1 MAGLYGLKILLLCTG
16 LIELA
21 ICDGDKTSEGSTTT
35 IPPPGTVAITN
46 KPTSIPI
53 TPLNSQTASIS
64 TTPPPI
70 NEQDK
75 SNTSSTSPTQST
87 KNANDSTATGDS
99 STSTSYPAST
109 LNQTQTSD
117 PASTLNQTQTF
128 DPASTLNQ
136 TQTSDPASTLNQ
148 TQTSDPASTLNQ
160 TQTSDPAST
169 LNQTQTSDPASPLN
183 QTQTSDPASTLNQT
197 QTSDPASTLNQIQ
210 AFPTNTSQNQ
220 TLPTN
225 NSTSPSLPTSTP
237 PIHNQTSPASTLTS
251 TTAIPTGSQT
261 KPTPPKCTYTVTP
274 VIYGFQIDLKAS
286 TSDTYNIS
294 YQDES
299 GKHITVEHQTVNS
312 TIVVSLKPCR
322 NYTFTKIQPE
332 CELQGNSTLRTE
344 KMDDLEFS
352 TNTKPGYLCY
362 VTKWDISDAEWNSP
376 VITWDKDNCF
386 QLLDEH
392 FCTNF
397 TTNVAVPGDCS
408 VNISKTIPIT
418 AEYSAVK
425 HSPNLEFKNVL
436 PVEIVW
442 KNKPKNCSPKDL
454 DIHYTCEGNSGSI
467 NLDDL
472 EPFQKYNCSGKI
484 THNSKVINT
493 KSIDVEIKCKV
504 DITKTSTNT
513 NTSISL
519 KWTNDSINC
528 PKDLKLFHS
537 CVSCRIETEVK
548 ACYKTDE
555 LHYDFNKL
563 QPFTNYICS
572 IELWYKYMSYDTFPN
587 VPETILTA
595 PGVPDEVGGKPSLTY
610 TQNNAFT
617 ITCEELKPV
626 QWKGKE
632 KWYIA
637 TITGSET
644 KQQKHK
650 KCNFTFA
657 DLSYLTD
664 YTVQIVA
671 FNGKYESKQIETQI
685 TTRYNDKAVIGFL
698 VFLII
703 LTSLALLFVLY
714 KIYILQRKKSN
725 NNDEQIELIQP
736 SDEENLLNVEP
747 IGSEVLLDAYKRKIA
762 DEGRLFLQ
770 EFQSIPRIFSRN
782 TVREAKKSCNQPKN
796 RYVDI
801 LPYDYNRVQLTSGN
815 GETGCDYIN
824 ASFIDGFKESKKYI
838 AAQGPKEET
847 VGDFWRMVW
856 EQQSSIIVMVTRCEE
871 SNRNKCAQYWPS
883 PEREVEIFEGFVVKL
898 NREEHCPD
906 YIIRHLSL
914 TNKREKSAE
923 REVTHIQF
931 TSWPDHGVP
940 GEPHLLLKL
949 RRRVNAFKNL
959 FSGPI
964 VIHCSAGVGRTG
976 TYMGIDAMMEGLE
989 AEGRVD
995 IYGYVVKLRRQRCL
1009 MVQVEAQYILIHQ
1022 ALIEHNQ
1029 FGETEIS
1036 LAELHPTLGT
1046 LKQRDPGNEPTL
1058 LEAEFQRLPRYKNWR
1073 TFNTGINEEN
1083 KKKNRSS
1090 SVIPYDYNRVL
1101 VKLEDE
1107 SSHDQDDDNDD
1118 DDSSDEED
1126 EESTKYINATQIDG
1140 YWCQRSLIAAQG
1152 PLADTTGDFW
1162 QMVFQKKVNTIVML
1176 SDLTEGDQEFCS
1188 AYWGEE
1194 KKTFRDIEVEL
1205 KATETLPA
1213 YTTRSLQIR
1222 HPKRKDSRQVKQYQF
1237 LKWAGR
1243 ELPEKP
1249 QDLMDMIKNI
1259 KQTCGYGNSKAERIL
1274 PVVVHCNDGSSRSG
1288 VFCALWN
1295 IMDSAETEKLV
1306 DVFQVA
1312 KALRKERQGMIHSL
1326 VSRTHVGLLY
1336 PGLNKY
1342 CCTFPN
1348 CIVGM
1353 MYKVVNVS
1361 NATCIRT
1368 ICWFLFQG
1376 SLSSSSATVSMRI
1389 VPRRVSVGMV
1399 LSLTAVCLSLCLSPC
1414 QEQYQFLYDAVE
1426 GSFPIQNGEVKQP
1439 ATAPAAAA
1447 DSIQVVNE
1455 TKAEQPASATTAT
1468 QQGAEVV
1475 KEAVESTPLVAGKE
1489 AGAAAEGNEDE
1500 AAEPGSPTEKTPLGG
1515 SSNGPAVTLEV

>member
-1 MAGLYGLKILLLCTG
+1 CLC
-16 LIELA
+16 
-21 ICDGDKTSEGSTTT
+21 
-35 IPPPGTVAITN
+35 
-46 KPTSIPI
+46 
-53 TPLNSQTASIS
+53 
-64 TTPPPI
+64 
-70 NEQDK
+70 
-75 SNTSSTSPTQST
+75 
-87 KNANDSTATGDS
+87 
-99 STSTSYPAST
+99 
-109 LNQTQTSD
+109 
-117 PASTLNQTQTF
+117 
-128 DPASTLNQ
+128 
-136 TQTSDPASTLNQ
+136 
-148 TQTSDPASTLNQ
+148 
-160 TQTSDPAST
+160 
-169 LNQTQTSDPASPLN
+169 
-183 QTQTSDPASTLNQT
+183 
-197 QTSDPASTLNQIQ
+197 
-210 AFPTNTSQNQ
+210 
-220 TLPTN
+220 
-225 NSTSPSLPTSTP
+225 
-237 PIHNQTSPASTLTS
+237 LT
-251 TTAIPTGSQT
+251 
-261 KPTPPKCTYTVTP
+261 
-274 VIYGFQIDLKAS
+274 
-286 TSDTYNIS
+286 
-294 YQDES
+294 
-299 GKHITVEHQTVNS
+299 
-312 TIVVSLKPCR
+312 
-322 NYTFTKIQPE
+322 
-332 CELQGNSTLRTE
+332 
-344 KMDDLEFS
+344 
-352 TNTKPGYLCY
+352 
-362 VTKWDISDAEWNSP
+362 
-376 VITWDKDNCF
+376 
-386 QLLDEH
+386 
-392 FCTNF
+392 
-397 TTNVAVPGDCS
+397 
-408 VNISKTIPIT
+408 
-418 AEYSAVK
+418 
-425 HSPNLEFKNVL
+425 
-436 PVEIVW
+436 
-442 KNKPKNCSPKDL
+442 
-454 DIHYTCEGNSGSI
+454 
-467 NLDDL
+467 
-472 EPFQKYNCSGKI
+472 
-484 THNSKVINT
+484 
-493 KSIDVEIKCKV
+493 
-504 DITKTSTNT
+504 
-513 NTSISL
+513 
-519 KWTNDSINC
+519 
-528 PKDLKLFHS
+528 
-537 CVSCRIETEVK
+537 
-548 ACYKTDE
+548 
-555 LHYDFNKL
+555 
-563 QPFTNYICS
+563 
-572 IELWYKYMSYDTFPN
+572 
-587 VPETILTA
+587 
-595 PGVPDEVGGKPSLTY
+595 VPDEVVKTSLTY

-644 KQQKHK
+644 KEQKHK
-650 KCNFTFA
+650 NAILHLRTSSLYHSSHLFS
-657 DLSYLTD
+657 D
-664 YTVQIVA
+664 
-671 FNGKYESKQIETQI
+671 
-685 TTRYNDKAVIGFL
+685 NDKAVIGFL

-703 LTSLALLFVLY
+703 LTSLALIFVLY

-801 LPYDYNRVQLTSGN
+801 LPCKWSYVNTAVPRQNTLSYMNTAVPRQNTLSYMNT
-815 GETGCDYIN
+815 
-824 ASFIDGFKESKKYI
+824 A
-838 AAQGPKEET
+838 EET

-1107 SSHDQDDDNDD
+1107 SSHDQDDDDDD

-1194 KKTFRDIEVEL
+1194 KETFRDIEVEL
-1205 KATETLPA
+1205 KATETFPA

-1259 KQTCGYGNSKAERIL
+1259 KQTCGYGNSKAEKIL

-1326 VSRTHVGLLY
+1326 
-1336 PGLNKY
+1336 
-1342 CCTFPN
+1342 
-1348 CIVGM
+1348 
-1353 MYKVVNVS
+1353 
-1361 NATCIRT
+1361 
-1368 ICWFLFQG
+1368 
-1376 SLSSSSATVSMRI
+1376 
-1389 VPRRVSVGMV
+1389 
-1399 LSLTAVCLSLCLSPC
+1399 
-1414 QEQYQFLYDAVE
+1414 EQYQFLYDAVE

-1455 TKAEQPASATTAT
+1455 TKAAQPASATTAT

-1500 AAEPGSPTEKTPLGG
+1500 AKEPGSPTEKTPLEG

>member
-1 MAGLYGLKILLLCTG
+1 MN
-16 LIELA
+16 
-21 ICDGDKTSEGSTTT
+21 
-35 IPPPGTVAITN
+35 V
-46 KPTSIPI
+46 
-53 TPLNSQTASIS
+53 
-64 TTPPPI
+64 
-70 NEQDK
+70 
-75 SNTSSTSPTQST
+75 
-87 KNANDSTATGDS
+87 
-99 STSTSYPAST
+99 
-109 LNQTQTSD
+109 
-117 PASTLNQTQTF
+117 F
-128 DPASTLNQ
+128 
-136 TQTSDPASTLNQ
+136 
-148 TQTSDPASTLNQ
+148 
-160 TQTSDPAST
+160 
-169 LNQTQTSDPASPLN
+169 
-183 QTQTSDPASTLNQT
+183 
-197 QTSDPASTLNQIQ
+197 
-210 AFPTNTSQNQ
+210 F
-220 TLPTN
+220 
-225 NSTSPSLPTSTP
+225 
-237 PIHNQTSPASTLTS
+237 
-251 TTAIPTGSQT
+251 
-261 KPTPPKCTYTVTP
+261 
-274 VIYGFQIDLKAS
+274 FQIF
-286 TSDTYNIS
+286 TY
-294 YQDES
+294 
-299 GKHITVEHQTVNS
+299 
-312 TIVVSLKPCR
+312 
-322 NYTFTKIQPE
+322 
-332 CELQGNSTLRTE
+332 
-344 KMDDLEFS
+344 
-352 TNTKPGYLCY
+352 
-362 VTKWDISDAEWNSP
+362 
-376 VITWDKDNCF
+376 
-386 QLLDEH
+386 
-392 FCTNF
+392 
-397 TTNVAVPGDCS
+397 
-408 VNISKTIPIT
+408 
-418 AEYSAVK
+418 
-425 HSPNLEFKNVL
+425 
-436 PVEIVW
+436 
-442 KNKPKNCSPKDL
+442 
-454 DIHYTCEGNSGSI
+454 
-467 NLDDL
+467 
-472 EPFQKYNCSGKI
+472 
-484 THNSKVINT
+484 
-493 KSIDVEIKCKV
+493 
-504 DITKTSTNT
+504 
-513 NTSISL
+513 
-519 KWTNDSINC
+519 
-528 PKDLKLFHS
+528 
-537 CVSCRIETEVK
+537 
-548 ACYKTDE
+548 
-555 LHYDFNKL
+555 
-563 QPFTNYICS
+563 
-572 IELWYKYMSYDTFPN
+572 
-587 VPETILTA
+587 
-595 PGVPDEVGGKPSLTY
+595 
-610 TQNNAFT
+610 
-617 ITCEELKPV
+617 
-626 QWKGKE
+626 
-632 KWYIA
+632 
-637 TITGSET
+637 
-644 KQQKHK
+644 
-650 KCNFTFA
+650 
-657 DLSYLTD
+657 
-664 YTVQIVA
+664 
-671 FNGKYESKQIETQI
+671 NGKYKSKPIEKHI

-703 LTSLALLFVLY
+703 LTSLALIFVLY
-714 KIYILQRKKSN
+714 KIYILQHLLSS
-725 NNDEQIELIQP
+725 DITVC
-736 SDEENLLNVEP
+736 DEENLLNVEP

-801 LPYDYNRVQLTSGN
+801 LPCKWSYVNTAVPRQNTLSYMNTAVPRQNTLSYMNT
-815 GETGCDYIN
+815 
-824 ASFIDGFKESKKYI
+824 A
-838 AAQGPKEET
+838 EET

-1107 SSHDQDDDNDD
+1107 SSHDQDDDDDD

-1176 SDLTEGDQEFCS
+1176 SDLTEGDQCYS
-1188 AYWGEE
+1188 NALCGSYWGEE
-1194 KKTFRDIEVEL
+1194 KETFRDIEVEL
-1205 KATETLPA
+1205 KATETFPA

-1259 KQTCGYGNSKAERIL
+1259 KQTCGYGNSKAEKIL

-1326 VSRTHVGLLY
+1326 
-1336 PGLNKY
+1336 
-1342 CCTFPN
+1342 
-1348 CIVGM
+1348 
-1353 MYKVVNVS
+1353 
-1361 NATCIRT
+1361 
-1368 ICWFLFQG
+1368 
-1376 SLSSSSATVSMRI
+1376 
-1389 VPRRVSVGMV
+1389 
-1399 LSLTAVCLSLCLSPC
+1399 
-1414 QEQYQFLYDAVE
+1414 EQYQFLYDAVE

-1455 TKAEQPASATTAT
+1455 TKAAQPASATTAT

-1500 AAEPGSPTEKTPLGG
+1500 AKEPGSPTEKTPLEG

>member
-1 MAGLYGLKILLLCTG
+1 
-16 LIELA
+16 
-21 ICDGDKTSEGSTTT
+21 
-35 IPPPGTVAITN
+35 
-46 KPTSIPI
+46 
-53 TPLNSQTASIS
+53 
-64 TTPPPI
+64 
-70 NEQDK
+70 
-75 SNTSSTSPTQST
+75 
-87 KNANDSTATGDS
+87 
-99 STSTSYPAST
+99 
-109 LNQTQTSD
+109 
-117 PASTLNQTQTF
+117 
-128 DPASTLNQ
+128 
-136 TQTSDPASTLNQ
+136 
-148 TQTSDPASTLNQ
+148 
-160 TQTSDPAST
+160 
-169 LNQTQTSDPASPLN
+169 
-183 QTQTSDPASTLNQT
+183 
-197 QTSDPASTLNQIQ
+197 
-210 AFPTNTSQNQ
+210 
-220 TLPTN
+220 
-225 NSTSPSLPTSTP
+225 
-237 PIHNQTSPASTLTS
+237 
-251 TTAIPTGSQT
+251 
-261 KPTPPKCTYTVTP
+261 
-274 VIYGFQIDLKAS
+274 
-286 TSDTYNIS
+286 
-294 YQDES
+294 
-299 GKHITVEHQTVNS
+299 
-312 TIVVSLKPCR
+312 
-322 NYTFTKIQPE
+322 
-332 CELQGNSTLRTE
+332 
-344 KMDDLEFS
+344 
-352 TNTKPGYLCY
+352 
-362 VTKWDISDAEWNSP
+362 
-376 VITWDKDNCF
+376 
-386 QLLDEH
+386 
-392 FCTNF
+392 
-397 TTNVAVPGDCS
+397 
-408 VNISKTIPIT
+408 
-418 AEYSAVK
+418 
-425 HSPNLEFKNVL
+425 
-436 PVEIVW
+436 
-442 KNKPKNCSPKDL
+442 
-454 DIHYTCEGNSGSI
+454 
-467 NLDDL
+467 
-472 EPFQKYNCSGKI
+472 
-484 THNSKVINT
+484 
-493 KSIDVEIKCKV
+493 
-504 DITKTSTNT
+504 
-513 NTSISL
+513 
-519 KWTNDSINC
+519 
-528 PKDLKLFHS
+528 
-537 CVSCRIETEVK
+537 
-548 ACYKTDE
+548 
-555 LHYDFNKL
+555 NKL
-563 QPFTNYICS
+563 QPFTKYICS
-572 IELWYKYMSYDTFPN
+572 IEPRYKDMSYDTLKK
-587 VPETILTA
+587 VSKTIQTDDHNIICCLCLCLT
-595 PGVPDEVGGKPSLTY
+595 VPDEVVKTSLTY

-644 KQQKHK
+644 KEQKHK

-657 DLSYLTD
+657 DLGYSTD
-664 YTVQIVA
+664 YTVQSLYHSSHL
-671 FNGKYESKQIETQI
+671 FSD
-685 TTRYNDKAVIGFL
+685 NDKAVIGFL

-703 LTSLALLFVLY
+703 LTSLALIFVLY
-714 KIYILQRKKSN
+714 KIYILQR
-725 NNDEQIELIQP
+725 
-736 SDEENLLNVEP
+736 DEENLLNVEP

-801 LPYDYNRVQLTSGN
+801 LPCKWSYVNT
-815 GETGCDYIN
+815 
-824 ASFIDGFKESKKYI
+824 AGFKESKKYI

-1107 SSHDQDDDNDD
+1107 SSHDQDDDDDD

-1176 SDLTEGDQEFCS
+1176 SDLTEGDQFCS

-1194 KKTFRDIEVEL
+1194 KETFRDIEVEL
-1205 KATETLPA
+1205 KATETFPA

-1259 KQTCGYGNSKAERIL
+1259 KQTCGYGNSKAEKIL

-1326 VSRTHVGLLY
+1326 
-1336 PGLNKY
+1336 
-1342 CCTFPN
+1342 
-1348 CIVGM
+1348 
-1353 MYKVVNVS
+1353 
-1361 NATCIRT
+1361 
-1368 ICWFLFQG
+1368 
-1376 SLSSSSATVSMRI
+1376 
-1389 VPRRVSVGMV
+1389 
-1399 LSLTAVCLSLCLSPC
+1399 
-1414 QEQYQFLYDAVE
+1414 EQYQFLYDAVE

-1455 TKAEQPASATTAT
+1455 TKAAQPASATTAT

-1500 AAEPGSPTEKTPLGG
+1500 AKEPGSPTEKTPLEG

>member
-87 KNANDSTATGDS
+87 KNANDS
-99 STSTSYPAST
+99 
-109 LNQTQTSD
+109 
-117 PASTLNQTQTF
+117 
-128 DPASTLNQ
+128 
-136 TQTSDPASTLNQ
+136 
-148 TQTSDPASTLNQ
+148 
-160 TQTSDPAST
+160 
-169 LNQTQTSDPASPLN
+169 
-183 QTQTSDPASTLNQT
+183 
-197 QTSDPASTLNQIQ
+197 
-210 AFPTNTSQNQ
+210 
-220 TLPTN
+220 
-225 NSTSPSLPTSTP
+225 
-237 PIHNQTSPASTLTS
+237 
-251 TTAIPTGSQT
+251 TGSQT

>member
-21 ICDGDKTSEGSTTT
+21 ICEGD
-35 IPPPGTVAITN
+35 
-46 KPTSIPI
+46 
-53 TPLNSQTASIS
+53 TPLT
-64 TTPPPI
+64 
-70 NEQDK
+70 DK
-75 SNTSSTSPTQST
+75 SNISIPLTTQST
-87 KNANDSTATGDS
+87 KKANDS
-99 STSTSYPAST
+99 
-109 LNQTQTSD
+109 
-117 PASTLNQTQTF
+117 
-128 DPASTLNQ
+128 
-136 TQTSDPASTLNQ
+136 
-148 TQTSDPASTLNQ
+148 
-160 TQTSDPAST
+160 
-169 LNQTQTSDPASPLN
+169 
-183 QTQTSDPASTLNQT
+183 
-197 QTSDPASTLNQIQ
+197 
-210 AFPTNTSQNQ
+210 
-220 TLPTN
+220 
-225 NSTSPSLPTSTP
+225 
-237 PIHNQTSPASTLTS
+237 
-251 TTAIPTGSQT
+251 TGSQT
-261 KPTPPKCTYTVTP
+261 KPTQPKCSYSVEP
-274 VIYGFQIDLKAS
+274 VKYGFRIVLKAS
-286 TSDTYNIS
+286 NSDTYNIS

-299 GKHITVEHQTVNS
+299 GQTNVWRQLGNSTVEVK
-312 TIVVSLKPCR
+312 SLKPCSIH
-322 NYTFTKIQPE
+322 TVMKIQPG
-332 CELQGNSTLRTE
+332 CELEGNRTLTTWKLE
-344 KMDDLEFS
+344 KDDIVEDIDCIAGS
-352 TNTKPGYLCY
+352 ICYLSD
-362 VTKWDISDAEWNSP
+362 WDISEATPNGLEKSQMRSH
-376 VITWDKDNCF
+376 TCGDKSNALCF
-386 QLLDEH
+386 ELRPAD
-392 FCTNF
+392 FCSEVNTTFPPETCANF
-397 TTNVAVPGDCS
+397 T
-408 VNISKTIPIT
+408 KTKLI
-418 AEYSAVK
+418 
-425 HSPNLEFKNVL
+425 
-436 PVEIVW
+436 PVESFLNA
-442 KNKPKNCSPKDL
+442 NKTVLVRPERLPAEIKWENEPVNCKGIL
-454 DIHYTCEGNSGSI
+454 AINYTCQEQSNNN
-467 NLDDL
+467 NLNLSQL
-472 EPFQKYNCSGKI
+472 E
-484 THNSKVINT
+484 
-493 KSIDVEIKCKV
+493 
-504 DITKTSTNT
+504 
-513 NTSISL
+513 
-519 KWTNDSINC
+519 
-528 PKDLKLFHS
+528 
-537 CVSCRIETEVK
+537 
-548 ACYKTDE
+548 
-555 LHYDFNKL
+555 
-563 QPFTNYICS
+563 PFTNYTCTGRINHGNRTIENTTSFRIECDVVVNVKKNESTNSSISLEWGLSTDKCRLSDLQSLTYNCCCQPNKHVCNETKTQKCVVKGLDAYTNYTCS
-572 IELWYKYMSYDTFPN
+572 IKPVKYKNNTIKISPTELKPIETDT
-587 VPETILTA
+587 
-595 PGVPDEVGGKPSLTY
+595 GVPDMVDIQTLTL

-617 ITCEELKPV
+617 ITCTQLQPNK
-626 QWKGKE
+626 WRGKGRL
-632 KWYIA
+632 YIA
-637 TITGSET
+637 TITASGL
-644 KQQKHK
+644 HK
-650 KCNFTFA
+650 TQENTSCSFTFE
-657 DLSYLTD
+657 DLSYLTT
-664 YTVQIVA
+664 YKVQIVTD
-671 FNGKYESKQIETQI
+671 NGKHKSKPTEKHI
-685 TTRYNDKAVIGFL
+685 TTHYNDKAVIGLL
-698 VFLII
+698 VFLIV

-725 NNDEQIELIQP
+725 DNDEQIELIQP

-782 TVREAKKSCNQPKN
+782 SVREAKKSCNQPKN

-801 LPYDYNRVQLTSGN
+801 LPYDYNRVQLTTGN

-883 PEREVEIFEGFVVKL
+883 PEREVEFFEEFVVKL

-906 YIIRHLSL
+906 YIIRQISL
-914 TNKREKSAE
+914 TNKREKNAE

-1107 SSHDQDDDNDD
+1107 SSNDQDDDDQDD
-1118 DDSSDEED
+1118 DASSDEDD

-1162 QMVFQKKVNTIVML
+1162 QMVFQKKVGTIVML

-1188 AYWGEE
+1188 AYWGDE
-1194 KKTFRDIEVEL
+1194 KKTFREIEVEL

-1213 YTTRSLQIR
+1213 YTTRSIQIR

-1249 QDLMDMIKNI
+1249 QDLTDMIKNI

-1288 VFCALWN
+1288 IFCALWN

-1326 VSRTHVGLLY
+1326 
-1336 PGLNKY
+1336 
-1342 CCTFPN
+1342 
-1348 CIVGM
+1348 
-1353 MYKVVNVS
+1353 
-1361 NATCIRT
+1361 
-1368 ICWFLFQG
+1368 
-1376 SLSSSSATVSMRI
+1376 
-1389 VPRRVSVGMV
+1389 
-1399 LSLTAVCLSLCLSPC
+1399 
-1414 QEQYQFLYDAVE
+1414 EQYQFLYDAVE

-1439 ATAPAAAA
+1439 ATAPAAAAA

-1475 KEAVESTPLVAGKE
+1475 KEAIESTPLVAGKE

-1500 AAEPGSPTEKTPLGG
+1500 AKEPGSPTEKTPLEGA
-1515 SSNGPAVTLEV
+1515 SNGPAVTLEV

>member
-21 ICDGDKTSEGSTTT
+21 ICEVETNSTGSTAE
-35 IPPPGTVAITN
+35 IPPPGGPSPTNPQAITN
-46 KPTSIPI
+46 KPPSIPT
-53 TPLNSQTASIS
+53 TPLNSQTASNS
-64 TTPPPI
+64 ATPPPI
-70 NEQDK
+70 KDQDK
-75 SNTSSTSPTQST
+75 SSISTPSPTQPT
-87 KNANDSTATGDS
+87 KSVNDS
-99 STSTSYPAST
+99 
-109 LNQTQTSD
+109 
-117 PASTLNQTQTF
+117 
-128 DPASTLNQ
+128 
-136 TQTSDPASTLNQ
+136 
-148 TQTSDPASTLNQ
+148 
-160 TQTSDPAST
+160 
-169 LNQTQTSDPASPLN
+169 
-183 QTQTSDPASTLNQT
+183 
-197 QTSDPASTLNQIQ
+197 
-210 AFPTNTSQNQ
+210 
-220 TLPTN
+220 
-225 NSTSPSLPTSTP
+225 
-237 PIHNQTSPASTLTS
+237 
-251 TTAIPTGSQT
+251 TGSQT
-261 KPTPPKCTYTVTP
+261 KPTPPKCTYTVKP
-274 VIYGFQIDLKAS
+274 VKYGFQIDLIPS
-286 TSDTYNIS
+286 TNDTYNIS
-294 YQDES
+294 YQDE
-299 GKHITVEHQTVNS
+299 TRQTLVWRQLVNP
-312 TIVVSLKPCR
+312 TREVKSLKPCSI
-322 NYTFTKIQPE
+322 YTVMEIQPA
-332 CELQGNSTLRTE
+332 CELKGNINLTTWRLE
-344 KMDDLEFS
+344 EDDIVEDIDCI
-352 TNTKPGYLCY
+352 PGSICYLSD
-362 VTKWDISDAEWNSP
+362 WDISEAIPMSLEKSQMRSHTCRNRSN
-376 VITWDKDNCF
+376 KLCF
-386 QLLDEH
+386 ELRPDD
-392 FCTNF
+392 FCSEVNRDFAPETCANF
-397 TTNVAVPGDCS
+397 T
-408 VNISKTIPIT
+408 KTKLI
-418 AEYSAVK
+418 
-425 HSPNLEFKNVL
+425 
-436 PVEIVW
+436 PVESFLHAKKIVLVPPERLPAEIKW
-442 KNKPKNCSPKDL
+442 ENEPMKCNGTLTIN
-454 DIHYTCEGNSGSI
+454 YTCKEQN
-467 NLDDL
+467 N
-472 EPFQKYNCSGKI
+472 
-484 THNSKVINT
+484 NT
-493 KSIDVEIKCKV
+493 L
-504 DITKTSTNT
+504 KTS
-513 NTSISL
+513 
-519 KWTNDSINC
+519 
-528 PKDLKLFHS
+528 
-537 CVSCRIETEVK
+537 
-548 ACYKTDE
+548 E
-555 LHYDFNKL
+555 LE
-563 QPFTNYICS
+563 PFTNYTCTGRINHANRTMENTTSFRIECDVVIKAKKESTNISISLEWEISSVKCRPSDLQHLTYNCCCENSTSNKPVCSKSKTQKCVIDGLDAYTNYVCS
-572 IELWYKYMSYDTFPN
+572 IQPVKYK
-587 VPETILTA
+587 ETTINIPKQDQLSIQTA
-595 PGVPDEVGGKPSLTY
+595 TGVPDMVDNPNVTW
-610 TQNNAFT
+610 TQNNAFIIKCT
-617 ITCEELKPV
+617 PLQPNK
-626 QWKGKE
+626 WRGKE
-632 KWYIA
+632 RLYIA
-637 TITGSET
+637 TITGSGLPKT
-644 KQQKHK
+644 QKHK
-650 KCNFTFA
+650 NCSFTFE

-664 YTVQIVA
+664 YTVQI
-671 FNGKYESKQIETQI
+671 FTHNGKHQSKPREKDIV
-685 TTRYNDKAVIGFL
+685 TRYNDKAVIGFL

-801 LPYDYNRVQLTSGN
+801 LPYDYNRVQLTTGN

-883 PEREVEIFEGFVVKL
+883 PEREVEIFEEFVVKL

-1046 LKQRDPGNEPTL
+1046 LKQRDPSNEPTL

-1107 SSHDQDDDNDD
+1107 SSHDQEDDDDD

-1152 PLADTTGDFW
+1152 PLAETVGDFW
-1162 QMVFQKKVNTIVML
+1162 QMIFQKKVKTIVML

-1188 AYWGEE
+1188 AYWGDE
-1194 KKTFRDIEVEL
+1194 KKTFSDIEVEL

-1213 YTTRSLQIR
+1213 YTTRSIQIR

-1249 QDLMDMIKNI
+1249 QDLTDMIKNI

-1288 VFCALWN
+1288 MFCALWN

-1326 VSRTHVGLLY
+1326 
-1336 PGLNKY
+1336 
-1342 CCTFPN
+1342 
-1348 CIVGM
+1348 
-1353 MYKVVNVS
+1353 
-1361 NATCIRT
+1361 
-1368 ICWFLFQG
+1368 
-1376 SLSSSSATVSMRI
+1376 
-1389 VPRRVSVGMV
+1389 
-1399 LSLTAVCLSLCLSPC
+1399 
-1414 QEQYQFLYDAVE
+1414 EQYQFLYDAVE

-1500 AAEPGSPTEKTPLGG
+1500 ANEPGSPTEKTPLEGA
-1515 SSNGPAVTLEV
+1515 SNGPAVTLEV

>member
-87 KNANDSTATGDS
+87 KNANDSTGPLLPNTI
-99 STSTSYPAST
+99 TITTTTTTT
-109 LNQTQTSD
+109 L
-117 PASTLNQTQTF
+117 
-128 DPASTLNQ
+128 
-136 TQTSDPASTLNQ
+136 
-148 TQTSDPASTLNQ
+148 
-160 TQTSDPAST
+160 
-169 LNQTQTSDPASPLN
+169 
-183 QTQTSDPASTLNQT
+183 
-197 QTSDPASTLNQIQ
+197 
-210 AFPTNTSQNQ
+210 
-220 TLPTN
+220 
-225 NSTSPSLPTSTP
+225 SPSLSSLTPTSNIIT
-237 PIHNQTSPASTLTS
+237 QASSQATLS
-251 TTAIPTGSQT
+251 NGSQT

-1326 VSRTHVGLLY
+1326 
-1336 PGLNKY
+1336 
-1342 CCTFPN
+1342 
-1348 CIVGM
+1348 
-1353 MYKVVNVS
+1353 
-1361 NATCIRT
+1361 
-1368 ICWFLFQG
+1368 
-1376 SLSSSSATVSMRI
+1376 
-1389 VPRRVSVGMV
+1389 
-1399 LSLTAVCLSLCLSPC
+1399 
-1414 QEQYQFLYDAVE
+1414 EQYQFLYDAVE

>member
-21 ICDGDKTSEGSTTT
+21 ICEGDTPLTGSTAATS
-35 IPPPGTVAITN
+35 PPTTVAITST
-46 KPTSIPI
+46 PPSIPT
-53 TPLNSQTASIS
+53 TPLNSQTASTS
-64 TTPPPI
+64 ATPPPI
-70 NEQDK
+70 ADQDK
-75 SNTSSTSPTQST
+75 SNISIPLTTQST
-87 KNANDSTATGDS
+87 KKANDSTATGDS
-99 STSTSYPAST
+99 STG
-109 LNQTQTSD
+109 TSD
-117 PASTLNQTQTF
+117 PASTLNQTQ
-128 DPASTLNQ
+128 
-136 TQTSDPASTLNQ
+136 
-148 TQTSDPASTLNQ
+148 
-160 TQTSDPAST
+160 
-169 LNQTQTSDPASPLN
+169 
-183 QTQTSDPASTLNQT
+183 
-197 QTSDPASTLNQIQ
+197 
-210 AFPTNTSQNQ
+210 AFPTNNSTSQPQ
-220 TLPTN
+220 TLPTNISTSQPQTMPTNNSTSPSPSLPTN
-225 NSTSPSLPTSTP
+225 NSTSPSPSLPTITP

-261 KPTPPKCTYTVTP
+261 KPTQPKCSYSVEP
-274 VIYGFQIDLKAS
+274 VKYGFRIVLKAS
-286 TSDTYNIS
+286 NSDTYNIS

-299 GKHITVEHQTVNS
+299 GQTNVWRQLGNSTVEVK
-312 TIVVSLKPCR
+312 SLKPCSIH
-322 NYTFTKIQPE
+322 TVMKIQPG
-332 CELQGNSTLRTE
+332 CELEGNRTLTTWKLE
-344 KMDDLEFS
+344 KDDIVEDIDCIAGS
-352 TNTKPGYLCY
+352 ICYLSD
-362 VTKWDISDAEWNSP
+362 WDISEATPNGLEKSQMRSH
-376 VITWDKDNCF
+376 TCGDKSNALCF
-386 QLLDEH
+386 ELRPAD
-392 FCTNF
+392 FCSEVNTTFPPETCANF
-397 TTNVAVPGDCS
+397 T
-408 VNISKTIPIT
+408 KTKLI
-418 AEYSAVK
+418 
-425 HSPNLEFKNVL
+425 
-436 PVEIVW
+436 PVESFLNA
-442 KNKPKNCSPKDL
+442 NKTVLVRPERLPAEIKWENEPVNCKGIL
-454 DIHYTCEGNSGSI
+454 AINYTCQEQSNNN
-467 NLDDL
+467 NLNLSQL
-472 EPFQKYNCSGKI
+472 E
-484 THNSKVINT
+484 
-493 KSIDVEIKCKV
+493 
-504 DITKTSTNT
+504 
-513 NTSISL
+513 
-519 KWTNDSINC
+519 
-528 PKDLKLFHS
+528 
-537 CVSCRIETEVK
+537 
-548 ACYKTDE
+548 
-555 LHYDFNKL
+555 
-563 QPFTNYICS
+563 PFTNYTCTGRINHGNRTIENTTSFRIECDVVVNVKKNESTNSSISLEWGLSTDKCRLSDLQSLTYNCCCQPNKHVCNETKTQKCVVKGLDAYTNYTCS
-572 IELWYKYMSYDTFPN
+572 IKPVKYKNNTIKISPTELKPIETDT
-587 VPETILTA
+587 
-595 PGVPDEVGGKPSLTY
+595 GVPDMVDIQTLTL

-617 ITCEELKPV
+617 ITCTQLQPNK
-626 QWKGKE
+626 WRGKGRL
-632 KWYIA
+632 YIA
-637 TITGSET
+637 TITASGL
-644 KQQKHK
+644 HK
-650 KCNFTFA
+650 TQENTSCSFTFE
-657 DLSYLTD
+657 DLSYLTT
-664 YTVQIVA
+664 YKVQIVTD
-671 FNGKYESKQIETQI
+671 NGKHKSKPTEKHI
-685 TTRYNDKAVIGFL
+685 TTHYNDKAVIGLL
-698 VFLII
+698 VFLIV

-725 NNDEQIELIQP
+725 DNDEQIELIQP

-782 TVREAKKSCNQPKN
+782 SVREAKKSCNQPKN

-801 LPYDYNRVQLTSGN
+801 LPYDYNRVQLTTGN

-883 PEREVEIFEGFVVKL
+883 PEREVEFFEEFVVKL

-906 YIIRHLSL
+906 YIIRQISL
-914 TNKREKSAE
+914 TNKREKNAE

-1107 SSHDQDDDNDD
+1107 SSNDQDDDDQDD
-1118 DDSSDEED
+1118 DASSDEDD

-1162 QMVFQKKVNTIVML
+1162 QMVFQKKVGTIVML

-1188 AYWGEE
+1188 AYWGDE
-1194 KKTFRDIEVEL
+1194 KKTFREIEVEL

-1213 YTTRSLQIR
+1213 YTTRSIQIR

-1249 QDLMDMIKNI
+1249 QDLTDMIKNI

-1288 VFCALWN
+1288 IFCALWN

-1326 VSRTHVGLLY
+1326 
-1336 PGLNKY
+1336 
-1342 CCTFPN
+1342 
-1348 CIVGM
+1348 
-1353 MYKVVNVS
+1353 
-1361 NATCIRT
+1361 
-1368 ICWFLFQG
+1368 
-1376 SLSSSSATVSMRI
+1376 
-1389 VPRRVSVGMV
+1389 
-1399 LSLTAVCLSLCLSPC
+1399 
-1414 QEQYQFLYDAVE
+1414 EQYQFLYDAVE

-1439 ATAPAAAA
+1439 ATAPAAAAA

-1475 KEAVESTPLVAGKE
+1475 KEAIESTPLVAGKE

-1500 AAEPGSPTEKTPLGG
+1500 AKEPGSPTEKTPLEGA
-1515 SSNGPAVTLEV
+1515 SNGPAVTLEV

>member
-21 ICDGDKTSEGSTTT
+21 ICSTRT
-35 IPPPGTVAITN
+35 IPPPGTVAIIN

-70 NEQDK
+70 NDQDK
-75 SNTSSTSPTQST
+75 SIISSTSPTQST
-87 KNANDSTATGDS
+87 KNANDSTGPLLQNTTTITTTAT
-99 STSTSYPAST
+99 TT
-109 LNQTQTSD
+109 L
-117 PASTLNQTQTF
+117 
-128 DPASTLNQ
+128 
-136 TQTSDPASTLNQ
+136 
-148 TQTSDPASTLNQ
+148 
-160 TQTSDPAST
+160 
-169 LNQTQTSDPASPLN
+169 
-183 QTQTSDPASTLNQT
+183 
-197 QTSDPASTLNQIQ
+197 
-210 AFPTNTSQNQ
+210 
-220 TLPTN
+220 
-225 NSTSPSLPTSTP
+225 SPSLSSLTPTSNIITR
-237 PIHNQTSPASTLTS
+237 ASSQATLS
-251 TTAIPTGSQT
+251 NGSQT

-274 VIYGFQIDLKAS
+274 VIYGFRIDLKAS

-299 GKHITVEHQTVNS
+299 GQHMTVEHQTVNN

-322 NYTFTKIQPE
+322 KYTFTTIQPE

-386 QLLDEH
+386 ELLDEH

-418 AEYSAVK
+418 AEYSTVK

-454 DIHYTCEGNSGSI
+454 DIHYTCEGNNGSI

-472 EPFQKYNCSGKI
+472 EPFQKYNCSGKF

-493 KSIDVEIKCKV
+493 KSIDIEIKCKV
-504 DITKTSTNT
+504 DITQTST

-528 PKDLKLFHS
+528 PNNTQLFHS
-537 CVSCRIETEVK
+537 CVSCRIETKVK
-548 ACYKTDE
+548 DCYTTDE

-563 QPFTNYICS
+563 QPFTKYICS
-572 IELWYKYMSYDTFPN
+572 IEPRYKDMSYDTLKK
-587 VPETILTA
+587 VSKTIQTA
-595 PGVPDEVGGKPSLTY
+595 PGVPDEVVKTSLTY

-644 KQQKHK
+644 KEQKHK

-657 DLSYLTD
+657 DLGYSTD
-664 YTVQIVA
+664 YTVQI
-671 FNGKYESKQIETQI
+671 FTYNGKYKSKPIEKHI

-703 LTSLALLFVLY
+703 LTSLALIFVLY

-1107 SSHDQDDDNDD
+1107 SSHDQDDDDDD

-1194 KKTFRDIEVEL
+1194 KETFRDIEVEL
-1205 KATETLPA
+1205 KATETFPA

-1259 KQTCGYGNSKAERIL
+1259 KQTCGYGNSKAEKIL

-1326 VSRTHVGLLY
+1326 
-1336 PGLNKY
+1336 
-1342 CCTFPN
+1342 
-1348 CIVGM
+1348 
-1353 MYKVVNVS
+1353 
-1361 NATCIRT
+1361 
-1368 ICWFLFQG
+1368 
-1376 SLSSSSATVSMRI
+1376 
-1389 VPRRVSVGMV
+1389 
-1399 LSLTAVCLSLCLSPC
+1399 
-1414 QEQYQFLYDAVE
+1414 EQYQFLYDAVE

-1455 TKAEQPASATTAT
+1455 TKAAQPASATTAT

-1500 AAEPGSPTEKTPLGG
+1500 AKEPGSPTEKTPLEG

>member
-1 MAGLYGLKILLLCTG
+1 MLYSSLLSVSVCSKSKTQKCVIDGLDAY
-16 LIELA
+16 
-21 ICDGDKTSEGSTTT
+21 
-35 IPPPGTVAITN
+35 TN
-46 KPTSIPI
+46 YVYNYMQSVG
-53 TPLNSQTASIS
+53 
-64 TTPPPI
+64 
-70 NEQDK
+70 EQD
-75 SNTSSTSPTQST
+75 
-87 KNANDSTATGDS
+87 D
-99 STSTSYPAST
+99 
-109 LNQTQTSD
+109 
-117 PASTLNQTQTF
+117 
-128 DPASTLNQ
+128 
-136 TQTSDPASTLNQ
+136 
-148 TQTSDPASTLNQ
+148 
-160 TQTSDPAST
+160 
-169 LNQTQTSDPASPLN
+169 
-183 QTQTSDPASTLNQT
+183 
-197 QTSDPASTLNQIQ
+197 
-210 AFPTNTSQNQ
+210 
-220 TLPTN
+220 
-225 NSTSPSLPTSTP
+225 
-237 PIHNQTSPASTLTS
+237 HNVICGLCLCLTV
-251 TTAIPTGSQT
+251 PDM
-261 KPTPPKCTYTVTP
+261 V
-274 VIYGFQIDLKAS
+274 
-286 TSDTYNIS
+286 
-294 YQDES
+294 
-299 GKHITVEHQTVNS
+299 
-312 TIVVSLKPCR
+312 
-322 NYTFTKIQPE
+322 
-332 CELQGNSTLRTE
+332 
-344 KMDDLEFS
+344 
-352 TNTKPGYLCY
+352 
-362 VTKWDISDAEWNSP
+362 
-376 VITWDKDNCF
+376 DN
-386 QLLDEH
+386 
-392 FCTNF
+392 
-397 TTNVAVPGDCS
+397 
-408 VNISKTIPIT
+408 
-418 AEYSAVK
+418 
-425 HSPNLEFKNVL
+425 
-436 PVEIVW
+436 
-442 KNKPKNCSPKDL
+442 
-454 DIHYTCEGNSGSI
+454 
-467 NLDDL
+467 
-472 EPFQKYNCSGKI
+472 
-484 THNSKVINT
+484 
-493 KSIDVEIKCKV
+493 
-504 DITKTSTNT
+504 
-513 NTSISL
+513 
-519 KWTNDSINC
+519 
-528 PKDLKLFHS
+528 
-537 CVSCRIETEVK
+537 
-548 ACYKTDE
+548 
-555 LHYDFNKL
+555 
-563 QPFTNYICS
+563 
-572 IELWYKYMSYDTFPN
+572 PN
-587 VPETILTA
+587 VTW
-595 PGVPDEVGGKPSLTY
+595 
-610 TQNNAFT
+610 TQNNAFIIKCT
-617 ITCEELKPV
+617 PLQPNK
-626 QWKGKE
+626 WRGKE
-632 KWYIA
+632 RLYIA
-637 TITGSET
+637 TITGSGLPKT
-644 KQQKHK
+644 QKHK
-650 KCNFTFA
+650 NCSFTFE

-664 YTVQIVA
+664 YTI
-671 FNGKYESKQIETQI
+671 FTHNGKHQSKPREKDIV
-685 TTRYNDKAVIGFL
+685 TRYNDKAVIGFL

-801 LPYDYNRVQLTSGN
+801 LPCKWSYVNT
-815 GETGCDYIN
+815 
-824 ASFIDGFKESKKYI
+824 AGFKESKKYI

-883 PEREVEIFEGFVVKL
+883 PEREVEIFEEFVVKL

-1046 LKQRDPGNEPTL
+1046 LKQRDPSNEPTL

-1090 SVIPYDYNRVL
+1090 SVIPCEYSNYLQMAHSRQSKMGLNPVNHL
-1101 VKLEDE
+1101 
-1107 SSHDQDDDNDD
+1107 
-1118 DDSSDEED
+1118 
-1126 EESTKYINATQIDG
+1126 KYVHLAQG

-1152 PLADTTGDFW
+1152 PLAETVGDFW
-1162 QMVFQKKVNTIVML
+1162 QMIFQKKVKTIVML

-1188 AYWGEE
+1188 AYWGDE
-1194 KKTFRDIEVEL
+1194 KKTFSDIEVEL

-1213 YTTRSLQIR
+1213 YTTRSIQIR

-1249 QDLMDMIKNI
+1249 QDLTDMIKNI

-1288 VFCALWN
+1288 MFCALWN

-1326 VSRTHVGLLY
+1326 
-1336 PGLNKY
+1336 
-1342 CCTFPN
+1342 
-1348 CIVGM
+1348 
-1353 MYKVVNVS
+1353 
-1361 NATCIRT
+1361 
-1368 ICWFLFQG
+1368 
-1376 SLSSSSATVSMRI
+1376 
-1389 VPRRVSVGMV
+1389 
-1399 LSLTAVCLSLCLSPC
+1399 
-1414 QEQYQFLYDAVE
+1414 EQYQFLYDAVE

-1500 AAEPGSPTEKTPLGG
+1500 ANEPGSPTEKTPLEGA
-1515 SSNGPAVTLEV
+1515 SNGPAVTLEV

>member
-21 ICDGDKTSEGSTTT
+21 ICDGDTTPKGSTET
-35 IPPPGTVAITN
+35 IPPPGTVTITN

-53 TPLNSQTASIS
+53 TPLNSQTASNS

-75 SNTSSTSPTQST
+75 SNISTPSPTQST

-117 PASTLNQTQTF
+117 PASTLNQTQT
-128 DPASTLNQ
+128 
-136 TQTSDPASTLNQ
+136 SDPASTLNQ
-148 TQTSDPASTLNQ
+148 TQP
-160 TQTSDPAST
+160 
-169 LNQTQTSDPASPLN
+169 
-183 QTQTSDPASTLNQT
+183 
-197 QTSDPASTLNQIQ
+197 
-210 AFPTNTSQNQ
+210 FPTNT
-220 TLPTN
+220 
-225 NSTSPSLPTSTP
+225 STSPSLPTSTP

-261 KPTPPKCTYTVTP
+261 KPIPPKCTYTVTP

-299 GKHITVEHQTVNS
+299 GQHMTVEHQTVNS

-322 NYTFTKIQPE
+322 KYTLKTIQPE

-352 TNTKPGYLCY
+352 TNKKPGYLCY

-376 VITWDKDNCF
+376 EWNSITWDKDKCF
-386 QLLDEH
+386 KLLDEH

-418 AEYSAVK
+418 AEYSTVK
-425 HSPNLEFKNVL
+425 HSPNLEFKNLL

-467 NLDDL
+467 NLTDL

-504 DITKTSTNT
+504 DITQRSTNT

-519 KWTNDSINC
+519 KWTNHSINC
-528 PKDLKLFHS
+528 PQKTLFHS
-537 CVSCRIETEVK
+537 CVSCRIETVK
-548 ACYKTDE
+548 VKDCYTTDE
-555 LHYDFNKL
+555 LHDDFNKL

-572 IELWYKYMSYDTFPN
+572 IEPRYKDMSYDTLKK
-587 VPETILTA
+587 VSETILTA
-595 PGVPDEVGGKPSLTY
+595 PGVPDEVGGKTSVTY

-617 ITCEELKPV
+617 IICEELKPV

-644 KQQKHK
+644 KQQNHT

-657 DLSYLTD
+657 DLGYLTD
-664 YTVQIVA
+664 YTVKIITY
-671 FNGKYESKQIETQI
+671 NGKYNSKPIETHI

-703 LTSLALLFVLY
+703 LTSLALIFVLY

-871 SNRNKCAQYWPS
+871 SSRNKCAQYWPS

-1046 LKQRDPGNEPTL
+1046 LKQRDSGNEPTL

-1107 SSHDQDDDNDD
+1107 SSHDQDDDDD
-1118 DDSSDEED
+1118 DDESSDEED

-1194 KKTFRDIEVEL
+1194 KKTFRDMEVEL
-1205 KATETLPA
+1205 MATETLPA

-1259 KQTCGYGNSKAERIL
+1259 KQTCGYGNSKAEKIL

-1326 VSRTHVGLLY
+1326 
-1336 PGLNKY
+1336 
-1342 CCTFPN
+1342 
-1348 CIVGM
+1348 
-1353 MYKVVNVS
+1353 
-1361 NATCIRT
+1361 
-1368 ICWFLFQG
+1368 
-1376 SLSSSSATVSMRI
+1376 
-1389 VPRRVSVGMV
+1389 
-1399 LSLTAVCLSLCLSPC
+1399 
-1414 QEQYQFLYDAVE
+1414 EQYQFLYDAVE

-1489 AGAAAEGNEDE
+1489 AGAAAEDE
-1500 AAEPGSPTEKTPLGG
+1500 AKEPGSPTEKTPLEG
-1515 SSNGPAVTLEV
+1515 SSNGPAVTLEVRQNLYKDA

>member
-1 MAGLYGLKILLLCTG
+1 
-16 LIELA
+16 EV
-21 ICDGDKTSEGSTTT
+21 
-35 IPPPGTVAITN
+35 TV
-46 KPTSIPI
+46 
-53 TPLNSQTASIS
+53 LNGNNYMQSVG
-64 TTPPPI
+64 
-70 NEQDK
+70 EQD
-75 SNTSSTSPTQST
+75 
-87 KNANDSTATGDS
+87 D
-99 STSTSYPAST
+99 
-109 LNQTQTSD
+109 
-117 PASTLNQTQTF
+117 
-128 DPASTLNQ
+128 
-136 TQTSDPASTLNQ
+136 
-148 TQTSDPASTLNQ
+148 
-160 TQTSDPAST
+160 
-169 LNQTQTSDPASPLN
+169 
-183 QTQTSDPASTLNQT
+183 
-197 QTSDPASTLNQIQ
+197 
-210 AFPTNTSQNQ
+210 
-220 TLPTN
+220 
-225 NSTSPSLPTSTP
+225 
-237 PIHNQTSPASTLTS
+237 HNVICGLCLCLTV
-251 TTAIPTGSQT
+251 PDM
-261 KPTPPKCTYTVTP
+261 V
-274 VIYGFQIDLKAS
+274 
-286 TSDTYNIS
+286 
-294 YQDES
+294 
-299 GKHITVEHQTVNS
+299 
-312 TIVVSLKPCR
+312 
-322 NYTFTKIQPE
+322 
-332 CELQGNSTLRTE
+332 
-344 KMDDLEFS
+344 
-352 TNTKPGYLCY
+352 
-362 VTKWDISDAEWNSP
+362 
-376 VITWDKDNCF
+376 DN
-386 QLLDEH
+386 
-392 FCTNF
+392 
-397 TTNVAVPGDCS
+397 
-408 VNISKTIPIT
+408 
-418 AEYSAVK
+418 
-425 HSPNLEFKNVL
+425 
-436 PVEIVW
+436 
-442 KNKPKNCSPKDL
+442 
-454 DIHYTCEGNSGSI
+454 
-467 NLDDL
+467 
-472 EPFQKYNCSGKI
+472 
-484 THNSKVINT
+484 
-493 KSIDVEIKCKV
+493 
-504 DITKTSTNT
+504 
-513 NTSISL
+513 
-519 KWTNDSINC
+519 
-528 PKDLKLFHS
+528 
-537 CVSCRIETEVK
+537 
-548 ACYKTDE
+548 
-555 LHYDFNKL
+555 
-563 QPFTNYICS
+563 
-572 IELWYKYMSYDTFPN
+572 PN
-587 VPETILTA
+587 VTW
-595 PGVPDEVGGKPSLTY
+595 
-610 TQNNAFT
+610 TQNNAFIIKCT
-617 ITCEELKPV
+617 PLQPNK
-626 QWKGKE
+626 WRGKE
-632 KWYIA
+632 RLYIA
-637 TITGSET
+637 TITGSGLPKT
-644 KQQKHK
+644 QKHK
-650 KCNFTFA
+650 NCSFTFE

-664 YTVQIVA
+664 YTI
-671 FNGKYESKQIETQI
+671 FTHNGKHQSKPREKDIV
-685 TTRYNDKAVIGFL
+685 TRYNDKAVIGFL

-801 LPYDYNRVQLTSGN
+801 LPCKWSYVNT
-815 GETGCDYIN
+815 
-824 ASFIDGFKESKKYI
+824 AGFKESKKYI

-883 PEREVEIFEGFVVKL
+883 PEREVEIFEEFVVKL

-1046 LKQRDPGNEPTL
+1046 LKQRDPSNEPTL

-1090 SVIPYDYNRVL
+1090 SVIPCEYSNYLQMAHSRQSKMGLNPVNHL
-1101 VKLEDE
+1101 
-1107 SSHDQDDDNDD
+1107 
-1118 DDSSDEED
+1118 
-1126 EESTKYINATQIDG
+1126 KYVHLAQG

-1152 PLADTTGDFW
+1152 PLAETVGDFW
-1162 QMVFQKKVNTIVML
+1162 QMIFQKKVKTIVML

-1188 AYWGEE
+1188 AYWGDE
-1194 KKTFRDIEVEL
+1194 KKTFSDIEVEL

-1213 YTTRSLQIR
+1213 YTTRSIQIR

-1249 QDLMDMIKNI
+1249 QDLTDMIKNI

-1288 VFCALWN
+1288 MFCALWN

-1326 VSRTHVGLLY
+1326 
-1336 PGLNKY
+1336 
-1342 CCTFPN
+1342 
-1348 CIVGM
+1348 
-1353 MYKVVNVS
+1353 
-1361 NATCIRT
+1361 
-1368 ICWFLFQG
+1368 
-1376 SLSSSSATVSMRI
+1376 
-1389 VPRRVSVGMV
+1389 
-1399 LSLTAVCLSLCLSPC
+1399 
-1414 QEQYQFLYDAVE
+1414 EQYQFLYDAVE

-1500 AAEPGSPTEKTPLGG
+1500 ANEPGSPTEKTPLEGA
-1515 SSNGPAVTLEV
+1515 SNGPAVTLEV

>member
-21 ICDGDKTSEGSTTT
+21 ICEGDTPLTGSTAATS
-35 IPPPGTVAITN
+35 PPTTVAITST
-46 KPTSIPI
+46 PPSIPT
-53 TPLNSQTASIS
+53 TPLNSQTASTS
-64 TTPPPI
+64 ATPPPI
-70 NEQDK
+70 ADQDK
-75 SNTSSTSPTQST
+75 SNISIPLTTQST
-87 KNANDSTATGDS
+87 KKANDSTGPLLPNTTTITTTTPTTRSPTLS
-99 STSTSYPAST
+99 SLT
-109 LNQTQTSD
+109 
-117 PASTLNQTQTF
+117 
-128 DPASTLNQ
+128 
-136 TQTSDPASTLNQ
+136 
-148 TQTSDPASTLNQ
+148 
-160 TQTSDPAST
+160 
-169 LNQTQTSDPASPLN
+169 
-183 QTQTSDPASTLNQT
+183 
-197 QTSDPASTLNQIQ
+197 
-210 AFPTNTSQNQ
+210 
-220 TLPTN
+220 
-225 NSTSPSLPTSTP
+225 PTSNIIT
-237 PIHNQTSPASTLTS
+237 QASSQATLS
-251 TTAIPTGSQT
+251 NGSQT
-261 KPTPPKCTYTVTP
+261 KPTQPKCSYSVEP
-274 VIYGFQIDLKAS
+274 VKYGFRIVLKAS
-286 TSDTYNIS
+286 NSDTYNIS

-299 GKHITVEHQTVNS
+299 GQTNVWRQLGNSTVEVK
-312 TIVVSLKPCR
+312 SLKPCSIH
-322 NYTFTKIQPE
+322 TVMKIQPG
-332 CELQGNSTLRTE
+332 CELEGNRTLTTWKLE
-344 KMDDLEFS
+344 KDDIVEDIDCIAGS
-352 TNTKPGYLCY
+352 ICYLSD
-362 VTKWDISDAEWNSP
+362 WDISEATPNGLEKSQMRSH
-376 VITWDKDNCF
+376 TCGDKSNALCF
-386 QLLDEH
+386 ELRPAD
-392 FCTNF
+392 FCSEVNTTFPPETCANF
-397 TTNVAVPGDCS
+397 T
-408 VNISKTIPIT
+408 KTKLI
-418 AEYSAVK
+418 
-425 HSPNLEFKNVL
+425 
-436 PVEIVW
+436 PVESFLNA
-442 KNKPKNCSPKDL
+442 NKTVLVRPERLPAEIKWENEPVNCKGIL
-454 DIHYTCEGNSGSI
+454 AINYTCQEQSNNN
-467 NLDDL
+467 NLNLSQL
-472 EPFQKYNCSGKI
+472 E
-484 THNSKVINT
+484 
-493 KSIDVEIKCKV
+493 
-504 DITKTSTNT
+504 
-513 NTSISL
+513 
-519 KWTNDSINC
+519 
-528 PKDLKLFHS
+528 
-537 CVSCRIETEVK
+537 
-548 ACYKTDE
+548 
-555 LHYDFNKL
+555 
-563 QPFTNYICS
+563 PFTNYTCTGRINHGNRTIENTTSFRIECDVVVNVKKNESTNSSISLEWGLSTDKCRLSDLQSLTYNCCCQPNKHVCNETKTQKCVVKGLDAYTNYTCS
-572 IELWYKYMSYDTFPN
+572 IKPVKYKNNTIKISPTELKPIETDT
-587 VPETILTA
+587 
-595 PGVPDEVGGKPSLTY
+595 GVPDMVDIQTLTL

-617 ITCEELKPV
+617 ITCTQLQPNK
-626 QWKGKE
+626 WRGKGRL
-632 KWYIA
+632 YIA
-637 TITGSET
+637 TITASGL
-644 KQQKHK
+644 HK
-650 KCNFTFA
+650 TQENTSCSFTFE
-657 DLSYLTD
+657 DLSYLTT
-664 YTVQIVA
+664 YKVQIVTD
-671 FNGKYESKQIETQI
+671 NGKHKSKPTEKHI
-685 TTRYNDKAVIGFL
+685 TTHYNDKAVIGLL
-698 VFLII
+698 VFLIV

-725 NNDEQIELIQP
+725 DNDEQIELIQP

-782 TVREAKKSCNQPKN
+782 SVREAKKSCNQPKN

-801 LPYDYNRVQLTSGN
+801 LPYDYNRVQLTTGN

-883 PEREVEIFEGFVVKL
+883 PEREVEFFEEFVVKL

-906 YIIRHLSL
+906 YIIRQISL
-914 TNKREKSAE
+914 TNKREKNAE

-1107 SSHDQDDDNDD
+1107 SSNDQDDDDQDD
-1118 DDSSDEED
+1118 DASSDEDD

-1162 QMVFQKKVNTIVML
+1162 QMVFQKKVGTIVML

-1188 AYWGEE
+1188 AYWGDE
-1194 KKTFRDIEVEL
+1194 KKTFREIEVEL

-1213 YTTRSLQIR
+1213 YTTRSIQIR

-1249 QDLMDMIKNI
+1249 QDLTDMIKNI

-1288 VFCALWN
+1288 IFCALWN

-1326 VSRTHVGLLY
+1326 
-1336 PGLNKY
+1336 
-1342 CCTFPN
+1342 
-1348 CIVGM
+1348 
-1353 MYKVVNVS
+1353 
-1361 NATCIRT
+1361 
-1368 ICWFLFQG
+1368 
-1376 SLSSSSATVSMRI
+1376 
-1389 VPRRVSVGMV
+1389 
-1399 LSLTAVCLSLCLSPC
+1399 
-1414 QEQYQFLYDAVE
+1414 EQYQFLYDAVE

-1439 ATAPAAAA
+1439 ATAPAAAAA

-1475 KEAVESTPLVAGKE
+1475 KEAIESTPLVAGKE

-1500 AAEPGSPTEKTPLGG
+1500 AKEPGSPTEKTPLEGA
-1515 SSNGPAVTLEV
+1515 SNGPAVTLEV

>member
-87 KNANDSTATGDS
+87 KNANDS
-99 STSTSYPAST
+99 
-109 LNQTQTSD
+109 
-117 PASTLNQTQTF
+117 
-128 DPASTLNQ
+128 
-136 TQTSDPASTLNQ
+136 
-148 TQTSDPASTLNQ
+148 
-160 TQTSDPAST
+160 
-169 LNQTQTSDPASPLN
+169 
-183 QTQTSDPASTLNQT
+183 
-197 QTSDPASTLNQIQ
+197 
-210 AFPTNTSQNQ
+210 
-220 TLPTN
+220 
-225 NSTSPSLPTSTP
+225 
-237 PIHNQTSPASTLTS
+237 
-251 TTAIPTGSQT
+251 TGSQT

-1326 VSRTHVGLLY
+1326 
-1336 PGLNKY
+1336 
-1342 CCTFPN
+1342 
-1348 CIVGM
+1348 
-1353 MYKVVNVS
+1353 
-1361 NATCIRT
+1361 
-1368 ICWFLFQG
+1368 
-1376 SLSSSSATVSMRI
+1376 
-1389 VPRRVSVGMV
+1389 
-1399 LSLTAVCLSLCLSPC
+1399 
-1414 QEQYQFLYDAVE
+1414 EQYQFLYDAVE